1 MTFALV
7 LRRKLQHRQS
17 PGYATDGEVGGG
29 QLLKMTSAYYVRK
42 KLSLKMNYPKM
53 MENANKKQHFLR
65 LLDKNA

>member
-1 MTFALV
+1 MI
-7 LRRKLQHRQS
+7 KS
-17 PGYATDGEVGGG
+17 GGG
-29 QLLKMTSAYYVRK
+29 QWLKMTSAYYVKK